1 MVKNFFYILFIYF
14 LLIFKS
20 FSAEFIG
27 VVGVAVGEINNQ
39 NNEKLFSGSKIF
51 YGDTIVVKSKSNAQ
65 ILFLDE
71 TVMTVGENTELT
83 IDDFVYDPQTNNG
96 NFITNIKSGVVKTIS
111 GKISEKNPEN
121 LEIKIP
127 NGSLGVRGTEFLVSL
142 NDKKESTVLLLGP
155 GPENTLGMVP
165 GNIKLTDGINT
176 TDITSPGFQ
185 AMIQNVVSLASP
197 ASPDVLT
204 QMSSSMSHSVLNSS
218 NVVNSSKNLTTNLI
232 NSADLKNNI
241 IITAKQF
248 DLKSDESASEIL
260 SNLST
265 ESESEEI
272 LVAMNEL
279 QENIIVTDNENY
291 VRTLDQDTI
300 LYDSGWFDLT
310 KVTTGSNGL
319 SYSSDKNVFADG
331 ATQQGR
337 AKVYVNFNKKEISAD
352 VFSKIT
358 LKGASTVDYS
368 FTTPTVTLTTIPVV
382 ASVPMAMGS
391 AGGTFTDSLI
401 DSGGGECPADS
412 CTSLVRVADTLQDSA
427 LTLNSGTT
435 EQLMDKYN
443 HDTSNSD
450 AAKEVFQYGK
460 FTTVDGSGLTGLG
473 SMIFEGAHDAG
484 AAPAGEDAYVQSIER
499 LEGSTVVIGKALE

>member
-111 GKISEKNPEN
+111 GKISETNPEN

-197 ASPDVLT
+197 ASPDILT

-391 AGGTFTDSLI
+391 TGGVFIDQLI

-412 CTSLVRVADTLQDSA
+412 CTSLVRVANTLQHSA

-435 EQLMDKYN
+435 ELLMDKYN
-443 HDTSNSD
+443 HDTNNSD

-473 SMIFEGAHDAG
+473 SMIFEGAHDAA
-484 AAPAGEDAYVQSIER
+484 AAPAGEAAYVQSIER